1 VLGSRAFTL
10 FEGANDLIASSVAR
24 RYARALLSLGL
35 EEGRFEQYGDE
46 LEAVVAAR
54 KTSRELASILDHPGY
69 SPQQRRAAVDAVS
82 SALNL
87 SPLTVNFL
95 QLLIDRQRIG
105 DLAQIARVYR
115 TLVDQQAGRVRA
127 TITSAGPLSEHQ
139 LERLR
144 EAIGRMTGRSIVLE
158 TKTDPSIIGGVVAQV
173 GAKLLDGS
181 LRTQLER
188 MREDLKTAPV

>member
-1 VLGSRAFTL
+1 
-10 FEGANDLIASSVAR
+10 LIASSVAR

-46 LEAVVAAR
+46 LEAVLQAMKA
-54 KTSRELASILDHPGY
+54 SRELASILDNPGY
-69 SPQQRRAAVDAVS
+69 SPSQRRAAVDAVAS
-82 SALNL
+82 GLNL

-95 QLLIDRQRIG
+95 RLLIDRQRIG

-115 TLVDQQAGRVRA
+115 SLVDQQAGRVRA
-127 TITSAGPLSEHQ
+127 TVTSAGALNEHQ
-139 LERLR
+139 LDRLR
-144 EAIGRMTGRSIVLE
+144 ETIGRMTGRSIVLE
-158 TKTDPSIIGGVVAQV
+158 AKTDPSLIGGVVAQV

-188 MREDLKTAPV
+188 MRHELKNPPG

>member
-46 LEAVVAAR
+46 LEAVVEAR
-54 KTSRELASILDHPGY
+54 KASRELASILDNPGY

-158 TKTDPSIIGGVVAQV
+158 AKTDPSIIGGVVAQV

>member
-1 VLGSRAFTL
+1 M
-10 FEGANDLIASSVAR
+10 IASSVAR

-46 LEAVVAAR
+46 LEAVLKAMKA
-54 KTSRELASILDHPGY
+54 SRELGSLLTHPGY
-69 SPQQRRAAVDAVS
+69 SQDQRRAAVDAIAG
-82 SALNL
+82 ALHL

-95 QLLIDRQRIG
+95 RLLIDRQRIA
-105 DLAQIARVYR
+105 DLADIARSYR
-115 TLVDQQAGRVRA
+115 AMVDQQAGRVRA
-127 TITSAGPLSEHQ
+127 TVTSAGPLGEHQ

-158 TKTDPSIIGGVVAQV
+158 AKTDPSLIGGVVAQV

-188 MREDLKTAPV
+188 MRDELKNAPV